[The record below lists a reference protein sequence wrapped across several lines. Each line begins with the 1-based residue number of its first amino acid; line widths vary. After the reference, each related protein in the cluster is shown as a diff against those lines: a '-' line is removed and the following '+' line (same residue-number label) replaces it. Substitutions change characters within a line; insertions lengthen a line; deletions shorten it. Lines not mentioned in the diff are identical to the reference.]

1 MENLQIQVGVM
12 ETIILLK
19 NPSKK
24 VVKPG
29 PVANEFQNLTSFS
42 PGRCLAVREVKLLF
56 SW

>member
-56 SW
+56 S